1 MKLLT
6 VVFNFILLC
15 SVYVMFVVGWLAFDK
30 MTNYL
35 PFLSSARISLYFLFV
50 LGVCGIVVNVY
61 CLVAIFIKRTIPNY
75 VFVGILSALVL
86 LQLVL
91 ALVLLVS
98 SFSLAGS
105 LHATLEHSILNQY
118 QYENNSNN
126 SARIQPLDVLQIEQ
140 DCCGAASFRDWADSS
155 WFRAANNESSSLK
168 YFVPPS
174 CCIAPQFN
182 CGYNTNINNIKYA
195 FATSS
200 AILSIFCH
208 SIYSMYLLST
218 NYSTEIHKILVL
230 VFSYPCRIFVQMSYF
245 RV

>member
-1 MKLLT
+1 M
-6 VVFNFILLC
+6 
-15 SVYVMFVVGWLAFDK
+15 
-30 MTNYL
+30 
-35 PFLSSARISLYFLFV
+35 

-75 VFVGILSALVL
+75 VSAGVLSALVF

-98 SFSLAGS
+98 SFSLSGT
-105 LHATLEHSILNQY
+105 LHATLEHSILNEY

-174 CCIAPQFN
+174 CCIAPQLN

-195 FATSS
+195 FATSF
-200 AILSIFCH
+200 AVLSIFCH
-208 SIYSMYLLST
+208 SIYVSFIHKLLKST
-218 NYSTEIHKILVL
+218 KILVL
-230 VFSYPCRIFVQMSYF
+230 VSYIRSDVGISCLDTEAVWSRCSSCGGRCCASCRS
-245 RV
+245 